1 MSLPRVI
8 ALCLVAITLAV
19 YMPVGEHE
27 FLHYDDEDYVTNNHV
42 VKAGLTW
49 AGVKWAFTTDFA
61 ANWFPVT
68 WLSHMVDCELF
79 KLNAGAH
86 HLGNVLF
93 HAVNAALL
101 FGLLLRLT
109 RKIWP
114 AAFVAMLFAWHP
126 LHVESVAW
134 VAERKDV
141 LSTFFGLLAM
151 VSYARYIQQS
161 SRLHY
166 GLALL
171 YYALAL
177 MSKPMLVTLP
187 FLLLLIDYWPLQRF
201 AWSTMRWRFFWGKIP
216 FFILSLSVCL
226 ITLKVQHP
234 VPLPASWPHG
244 YRLENAICA
253 IGHYLSR
260 TLWPDHLSI
269 FYPFKMIPLPTLAA
283 VIIILLAL
291 SLAAWLVRQQNRCWL
306 VGWLWF
312 LGTLVPVLGL
322 VQVGSAAMADR
333 YMYVPSIGIFI
344 AIGFGLLDLWNKVAW
359 AKNYLTGMALFTL
372 VICVMLTERQLSYW
386 KNGET
391 LFRHVLAVTGDSPVA
406 HGNLGLALEKQER
419 YEAALAEYRQMGSIL
434 YSEYE
439 YHISAGN
446 MLLKLGRP
454 AAALDEYGQCLN
466 RNPSNPIYHVAFGNA
481 LAAQEKFPAA
491 LAEFAR
497 AEMLKTNLAL
507 AHIGMAN
514 VLLKLG
520 DRTNAV
526 AELWSAVR
534 AEPYNGQTLSVVA
547 RVLATHP
554 DAAVRD
560 GPNAVL
566 IASKANDFSYGLRP
580 ETLDAL
586 GLALAET
593 GDYTNAA
600 ICAVNALDLCGN
612 PETGAAKSISYHLQS
627 YQNHQPW
634 REPFSI
640 TNLPVIH

>member
-19 YMPVGEHE
+19 YVPVSGHD

-49 AGVKWAFTTDFA
+49 AGVKWAFTTGFA

-86 HLGNVLF
+86 HMGNVVF

-109 RKIWP
+109 GKIWP

-134 VAERKDV
+134 VAERKEV
-141 LSTFFGLLAM
+141 LSTFFGLLTM
-151 VSYARYIQQS
+151 LSYAKYVQQS
-161 SRLHY
+161 SQFHY

-201 AWSTMRWRFFWGKIP
+201 AWSTMRWRYVVEKTP
-216 FFILSLSVCL
+216 FFILAIGVCL
-226 ITLKVQHP
+226 ITIKVQHL
-234 VPLPASWPHG
+234 VASTKLPHVF
-244 YRLENAICA
+244 RLENAIFA
-253 IGHYLSR
+253 IGHYLSQ
-260 TLWPDHLSI
+260 TLWPGSLSI
-269 FYPFKMIPLPTLAA
+269 FYPFKMIPIQTVVA
-283 VIIILLAL
+283 VIIIMLAL
-291 SLAAWLVRQQNRCWL
+291 SLAAWLARKRNRCWL

-312 LGTLVPVLGL
+312 LGTLVPVIGL

-344 AIGFGLLDLWNKVAW
+344 AMGFGLLDVRDRWSWSGK
-359 AKNYLTGMALFTL
+359 YFTGAALFTM
-372 VICVMLTERQLSYW
+372 VICVVLTERQLGYW

-391 LFRHVLAVTGDSPVA
+391 LFRHVLEATGDSPVA

-419 YEAALAEYRQMGSIL
+419 YEEALAEYRQMGSII

-439 YHISAGN
+439 YHISVGN
-446 MLLKLGRP
+446 MLVKLGRP
-454 AAALDEYGQCLN
+454 AAALIEYGQCLT
-466 RNPSNPIYHVAFGNA
+466 RNPSNAITHVIVGNA
-481 LAAQEKFPAA
+481 LAAQEKFPDA
-491 LAEFAR
+491 LAEFTK
-497 AEMLKTNLAL
+497 AERLKTNLAP

-514 VLLKLG
+514 VLLKMG
-520 DRTNAV
+520 NRTNAV
-526 AELWSAVR
+526 AELWAAVR

-560 GPNAVL
+560 GPGAVL

-580 ETLDAL
+580 EILDAL
-586 GLALAET
+586 GMALAET
-593 GDYTNAA
+593 GDYANA
-600 ICAVNALDLCGN
+600 IVCAVNALELFEDR
-612 PETGAAKSISYHLQS
+612 ETGAAKSIGHHLRF